1 MASPSFQ
8 QQLLERALRLQAQAR
23 ARPPPPPAPPGPAAI
38 LPPPPPRPAVLEAS
52 QLPSVQRAVPAVG
65 PERLQELQ
73 QLARPPPPP
82 PPASSGP
89 RAPSEAVKRKLQDL
103 RPQQKSIPKRPFELY
118 LKDWK
123 DRHPEFAS
131 RKKEARALASQ
142 AYKVESRAVLKQYD
156 ERARALQ
163 LQQRAEMELDAF
175 SPDLARREAKTATVA
190 AASSDMVMV
199 KRPRPPASS
208 SQPPKPAAAT
218 VAAPPRAP
226 APNEAFLAELERQ
239 LFPPGT

>member
-1 MASPSFQ
+1 MSSPSFQ

-23 ARPPPPPAPPGPAAI
+23 ARPPPGAAAPVPAAA
-38 LPPPPPRPAVLEAS
+38 PPPRPAVLEAS
-52 QLPSVQRAVPAVG
+52 QLPSVQRAAPAVG

-73 QLARPPPPP
+73 QLARPPPPAP
-82 PPASSGP
+82 SAP

-123 DRHPEFAS
+123 TQHPEFAT

-163 LQQRAEMELDAF
+163 LQQRAEMELEAF
-175 SPDLARREAKTATVA
+175 SPDPARHESKVAVGPAAA
-190 AASSDMVMV
+190 AASSDMVLI
-199 KRPRPPASS
+199 KRPRPPPSS
-208 SQPPKPAAAT
+208 PKPPA
-218 VAAPPRAP
+218 VAAPQRASL
-226 APNEAFLAELERQ
+226 PNEAFLAELERQ